1 MIQKHCFWKPFF
13 YLCKKSKATF
23 MLPLNIQNETSR
35 LRAVVLGTAV
45 NNGPTPT
52 AEEAYDPKSLEHI
65 LAGTYPVEADMINEM
80 EAFNQVFKKYDVE
93 VFRPDVIPNYNQI
106 FSRDIGFVIDDV
118 FIKANILPDREK
130 ELDAI
135 QYVIDHIDPKKVVRP
150 PEEVHIEGGDVMLWN
165 DMNQTTNSILMI
177 RPVAFRMNEQTAV
190 NNYYQKVLENTTP
203 STVNAKAQNEFDAF
217 VEKLRKVGVNV
228 IVVED
233 TLDPDTPDSIFPNNW
248 ISFHENGDVTLYP
261 MFAENRRAERRED
274 ILDILEDK
282 GFAIHEIMDYT
293 SAEEDGFFLEGTG
306 SIVLDRDNGKAYCA
320 LSPRADE
327 ELFIEFCEDFDLAP
341 VIFEAYQT
349 VNGERKHM
357 YHTNVMMCIAET
369 FAVVCADCIDDKQER
384 KMVLDNLKADGKD
397 IILVTED
404 QVNNFAGNMLQVKGK
419 DDKRYLVMSNSAY
432 QSLTKAQIHKIEE
445 HCEILHANLDTIE
458 ACGGGSARCM
468 MAEVFLPVFMIYS

>member
-1 MIQKHCFWKPFF
+1 
-13 YLCKKSKATF
+13 
-23 MLPLNIQNETSR
+23 
-35 LRAVVLGTAV
+35 
-45 NNGPTPT
+45 
-52 AEEAYDPKSLEHI
+52 
-65 LAGTYPVEADMINEM
+65 
-80 EAFNQVFKKYDVE
+80 
-93 VFRPDVIPNYNQI
+93 
-106 FSRDIGFVIDDV
+106 
-118 FIKANILPDREK
+118 
-130 ELDAI
+130 
-135 QYVIDHIDPKKVVRP
+135 
-150 PEEVHIEGGDVMLWN
+150 
-165 DMNQTTNSILMI
+165 MNQTTNSILMI

-282 GFAIHEIMDYT
+282 GFVINEIMDYT

-369 FAVVCADCIDDKQER
+369 FAVVCTDCIDDKQER

-432 QSLTKAQIHKIEE
+432 QSLTKAQIHKIEQ

-468 MAEVFLPVFMIYS
+468 MAEIFLPLQ